1 MRYGEHF
8 YLKATD
14 DYEASVISF
23 QQPLVACSELSPFF
37 FQLWLTSKMACL
49 TLTAKPS
56 GRNPVFLA
64 PQPSHLS
71 EWKVLPFKPKDRM
84 ELEYT
89 PVPVNNI
96 PKIKCEMK
104 IVVAITFDTACIKA
118 NEKVCIANVKT
129 GHCLCLEQKHTK
141 S

>member
-1 MRYGEHF
+1 
-8 YLKATD
+8 
-14 DYEASVISF
+14 
-23 QQPLVACSELSPFF
+23 
-37 FQLWLTSKMACL
+37 MACL

-104 IVVAITFDTACIKA
+104 IVATITFDTACTLYIGKRKGLHRQREDWPLSLPGAEAHQVVSIQPKTVIK
-118 NEKVCIANVKT
+118 
-129 GHCLCLEQKHTK
+129 
-141 S
+141 